1 MYTLKFYENTLFIR
15 DMHCNQVELKIN
27 ILIDVK
33 INGKPDIYNPDKSII
48 IQFKNI
54 FLE

>member
-1 MYTLKFYENTLFIR
+1 MQFKL
-15 DMHCNQVELKIN
+15 N